1 MNKDWLTE
9 PAHADEAR
17 LADTRDTADTVCG
30 MVTVAK
36 IRHRTRHRHTRDPNT
51 AGHTEPVTNPTSVP
65 CERLFSEGKEIADDR
80 RSRLGAARFEELQM
94 LKFTWRDFQ
103 IDHAALTSSEL
114 EELDLD
120 EFEGLLE
127 ADIKFSEFDI
137 DAAIETYVVE

>member
-1 MNKDWLTE
+1 MSTDCHPLNIDIVQV
-9 PAHADEAR
+9 H
-17 LADTRDTADTVCG
+17 
-30 MVTVAK
+30 AK
-36 IRHRTRHRHTRDPNT
+36 IY
-51 AGHTEPVTNPTSVP
+51 PTLAQIALDVLPAQASSVP
-65 CERLFSEGKEIADDR
+65 CEWLFSGGKEIADDR

-94 LKFTWRDFQ
+94 LKFAWRDFQ
-103 IDHAALTSSEL
+103 IDHAALNSSEL